1 MSLLFSSEQYF
12 RELRLSD
19 IGDLKRAVLFKK
31 TQRSFSL
38 SSGPRGTPNIELAQY
53 RARAARN
60 ENVPIKFQEDHISP
74 ARSDLNNN
82 NSESNES
89 EHNQSKV
96 NRNQS
101 GSLLGQSRII
111 HTSKFKFFS
120 CIEQLMYSQ

>member
-1 MSLLFSSEQYF
+1 MNLLFSSERYF

-38 SSGPRGTPNIELAQY
+38 SSGAGGVPNIDQSQY
-53 RARAARN
+53 RTRAAGN

-82 NSESNES
+82 NSASNET

-101 GSLLGQSRII
+101 A
-111 HTSKFKFFS
+111 
-120 CIEQLMYSQ
+120 QLRCQDEYNSNTTHK

>member
-1 MSLLFSSEQYF
+1 MNLLFSSERYF

-38 SSGPRGTPNIELAQY
+38 SSGARGSPNIEWSQ
-53 RARAARN
+53 ARASN
-60 ENVPIKFQEDHISP
+60 ENVPIKFQEDHIGG

-89 EHNQSKV
+89 QHNQSSKV
-96 NRNQS
+96 NRDQS
-101 GSLLGQSRII
+101 V
-111 HTSKFKFFS
+111 
-120 CIEQLMYSQ
+120 QLS

>member
-1 MSLLFSSEQYF
+1 MNLLFSSEQYF

-38 SSGPRGTPNIELAQY
+38 SGGAGARPNIEQSQSEV
-53 RARAARN
+53 RARN

-89 EHNQSKV
+89 QHNQSKV
-96 NRNQS
+96 N
-101 GSLLGQSRII
+101 
-111 HTSKFKFFS
+111 TK
-120 CIEQLMYSQ
+120 

>member
-1 MSLLFSSEQYF
+1 MNLLFSSEQYF

-19 IGDLKRAVLFKK
+19 IGDLKRAVLYKK

-38 SSGPRGTPNIELAQY
+38 SSGGAGGSPNIEPSQSQSQ
-53 RARAARN
+53 ARASN

-82 NSESNES
+82 NSESNET

-101 GSLLGQSRII
+101 ASLLR
-111 HTSKFKFFS
+111 
-120 CIEQLMYSQ
+120 

>member
-1 MSLLFSSEQYF
+1 MKLLFSSEHFF

-38 SSGPRGTPNIELAQY
+38 SSGARGSPNIEQSQSQA
-53 RARAARN
+53 RAAARN

-96 NRNQS
+96 NRNQP
-101 GSLLGQSRII
+101 GSLLGQSRIFHI
-111 HTSKFKFFS
+111 SKF
-120 CIEQLMYSQ
+120 

>member
-1 MSLLFSSEQYF
+1 MNLLFSSERYF

-38 SSGPRGTPNIELAQY
+38 SSGAGGVPNIDQSQY
-53 RARAARN
+53 RTRAAGN
-60 ENVPIKFQEDHISP
+60 ENVPIEFQEDHISP

-82 NSESNES
+82 NSASNET

-101 GSLLGQSRII
+101 ASRR
-111 HTSKFKFFS
+111 
-120 CIEQLMYSQ
+120 